1 MRPEERSASTSPF
14 HCRGCGLG
22 HPEAGFPHV
31 CPACGGLYDV
41 RPSWIELPS
50 SWPAPGA
57 SPMQRFMQ
65 ALPLPAG
72 APLATLGEGG
82 TPLVSVAVR
91 NRSVHLKCEHLNPT
105 GSYKD
110 RGTVV
115 LTSALA
121 AGQVSRVVEDSSGNA
136 GASLAGYAAR
146 TGISARIF
154 VPASASGPKR
164 EQIARLGAEIVAV
177 PGPRSKAA
185 EAVLEAVEAGD
196 VYASHVFQP
205 YALAGYATI
214 AYELVEQ
221 LGAAPA
227 SVLLPVG
234 HGSLLLGL
242 YLGFEALRRSARA
255 TRLPRFIG
263 VQASACAPIWA
274 VFEGGAAGLSLVSE
288 GETVAEGIR
297 VRHPIRGDQVLAAVD
312 DSKGKILAVED
323 EAILASRRILAQ
335 AGVDVEPTSAVIWP
349 ALDTLWDELEDPI
362 VGILTGA
369 GWKAPG

>member
-1 MRPEERSASTSPF
+1 MCARRVGDCMMCGP
-14 HCRGCGLG
+14 RGLSCPRRGL
-22 HPEAGFPHV
+22 
-31 CPACGGLYDV
+31 
-41 RPSWIELPS
+41 R
-50 SWPAPGA
+50 PAPPRCSDSCRRCPCRRARRWRRSG
-57 SPMQRFMQ
+57 R
-65 ALPLPAG
+65 
-72 APLATLGEGG
+72 EG

-121 AGQVSRVVEDSSGNA
+121 AAQVRRVVEDSSGNA

-185 EAVLEAVEAGD
+185 EAVLGAVEAGD
-196 VYASHVFQP
+196 VYASHVYQP
-205 YALAGYATI
+205 HALAGYATI
-214 AYELVEQ
+214 AYELMEQ

-242 YLGFEALRRSARA
+242 YLGFEALRRSGRV
-255 TRLPRFIG
+255 TRVPRLIG

-288 GETVAEGIR
+288 GETIAEGIR

-312 DSKGKILAVED
+312 ASKGKILAVED